1 MMRTSRRRLRS
12 VGVFLATA
20 AVFFNV
26 ERTGAPRGQV
36 DRRRERRQWRQLR
49 EVRYSNLGEVEV
61 RYSNLGEGM
70 LQPERAGGEHHV

>member
-1 MMRTSRRRLRS
+1 MMRTSCRRLRS
-12 VGVFLATA
+12 VGVFLAAAA

-26 ERTGAPRGQV
+26 ERPGAPRGQV

-49 EVRYSNLGEVEV
+49 EVRYSNL
-61 RYSNLGEGM
+61 REGM